1 VSVVPTSFQEKPA
14 AVIPSLLVLSI
25 MAPIASLGDFGQIA
39 SEVVYLKGVI
49 AFASHKNDAECERC
63 LTKALELR
71 TWRSAPDARY
81 STMANK
87 LAIFLDIQKRDA
99 EAEYFYK
106 KALQISDKTLGRHHA
121 ETSTILANLGRLY
134 CRTGRMPEAE
144 EVINQAMQ
152 IQLKE
157 FGKDHLQTSHTLRAM
172 GTLQDYKGEYS
183 KAKEFYVQAFNI
195 RKKWLEADDP
205 RIASSSIDLARIYL
219 YEKRPAEAEPL
230 IKDALRSREK
240 GIGHDDPLTAQALC
254 CLGVTY
260 DISERKA
267 EAEKLYWEALR
278 ILKNAHEENSEY
290 GVLLQKRL
298 SIGRVTN

>member
-1 VSVVPTSFQEKPA
+1 
-14 AVIPSLLVLSI
+14 

-63 LTKALELR
+63 LTKALEIR
-71 TWRSAPDARY
+71 TWRSAPDAGY

-87 LAIFLDIQKRDA
+87 LAIFFDIQKRRGSRILLQ
-99 EAEYFYK
+99 
-106 KALQISDKTLGRHHA
+106 KALQVSDKTLGRHHA

-172 GTLQDYKGEYS
+172 GTLQDYKGEHS

-205 RIASSSIDLARIYL
+205 RIASSSIDLAQIYL
-219 YEKRPAEAEPL
+219 YEKTC
-230 IKDALRSREK
+230 RS
-240 GIGHDDPLTAQALC
+240 
-254 CLGVTY
+254 
-260 DISERKA
+260 
-267 EAEKLYWEALR
+267 
-278 ILKNAHEENSEY
+278 
-290 GVLLQKRL
+290 
-298 SIGRVTN
+298 